1 MKEGKFSQSW
11 WHIPVILAFRR
22 RRQEVCE
29 FKGSLGY
36 TVRPRLKKK
45 KIKKR
50 KWKKPSF
57 LPSGNVCGSGELTDR
72 QQNVKSQHIVGMVRQ
87 SNPNQ
92 P

>member
-45 KIKKR
+45 KLKKENGR
-50 KWKKPSF
+50 
-57 LPSGNVCGSGELTDR
+57 
-72 QQNVKSQHIVGMVRQ
+72 SQVFCPQGTSAEVE
-87 SNPNQ
+87 N
-92 P
+92 